1 MLKTEKIPEQMDIMQ
16 LSKELSNDVCMEVR
30 KAAASQM
37 DKIIKSLNKK
47 YISGTHVHVSRLM
60 NYDSSK
66 QFQKSSRK

>member
-1 MLKTEKIPEQMDIMQ
+1 MLKIEKIPEQMEIMQ

-47 YISGTHVHVSRLM
+47 YISGTYLFAYAFLSTRLR
-60 NYDSSK
+60 NI
-66 QFQKSSRK
+66 F

>member
-1 MLKTEKIPEQMDIMQ
+1 MLKIEKIPEQMEIMQ

-47 YISGTHVHVSRLM
+47 YISGNTHLPTHLF
-60 NYDSSK
+60 NPPT
-66 QFQKSSRK
+66 QFF